1 MCRASLDS
9 KSYHNGFE
17 FLQKTARTIPLPFL
31 RSRHRQRPM
40 SRARRRRPPQTTLVH
55 PHRSPQ
61 PCLLSA
67 CAIVS
72 GSPVVLS
79 RPSKRWN
86 LSTTLHPCRRGGRR
100 RRRRLARTI
109 PLPFLRSRHRRRP
122 MSRTRRR
129 HPPQTTIVHPH
140 RSPQPCM
147 LSACAIVSGSPVVLS
162 RPSKRLTAIG
172 VERLTAIGVAGGKVR
187 SAYIYIYILCTCTY
201 VHEYTYYTL

>member
-1 MCRASLDS
+1 
-9 KSYHNGFE
+9 
-17 FLQKTARTIPLPFL
+17 
-31 RSRHRQRPM
+31 M

-100 RRRRLARTI
+100 TLAGRWYFQDRASDGTCRRPCILADAEDEEEEDASLGRFLCLFYDRATAKDQWTRRRR
-109 PLPFLRSRHRRRP
+109 
-122 MSRTRRR
+122 
-129 HPPQTTIVHPH
+129 PPQTTIVHPH

-187 SAYIYIYILCTCTY
+187 SAYIYIYIMYMHIRT
-201 VHEYTYYTL
+201 